1 MVGPEGDIGSYDA
14 FLRVRRRNKLTQMVA
29 SRLTKNGKR
38 GLAMG
43 KPFILKYRYG
53 DKYYIYDVNSNC
65 VLDVDKALFTVINHV
80 EITGDSSVP
89 VAGDKL
95 RGVAKVAALSDESV
109 NQALGTIR
117 DAYANKGLFSDR
129 RPTAMRYPFSKED
142 MRIIVSSTLCRL
154 ILGVTESCNLRCTY
168 CKYSGSYQYAR
179 QHSNTQMTEA
189 TAHKAVR
196 FLMDHSGYIINETDE
211 PISITFYGGEPFIN
225 FRLIQSCVSFVEEH
239 YPERRE
245 RVHFALT
252 SNFTMPRREILEFLA
267 KNQID
272 LTVSLDGP
280 QILHDRYRVSARG
293 KGSFERL
300 KRNLEQLR
308 KINEKYYDEKVA
320 FSVVI
325 APPYDLETVVEFFE
339 HDDLVRDHLLFV
351 SYADRRYTTFYDR
364 FDMKAERK
372 ALFGQLDRLRARFDE
387 GVKSGSLP
395 PRSPLTAFTS
405 GSLRYIVQRQVGRL
419 SSLIYPNGVCVPG
432 AHRTFVTPEGKL
444 YMCERIGET
453 VPIGDLDTGY
463 DLEAIDQALQR
474 YIAVSE
480 EDCRD
485 CWAVRFCGACFI
497 SGLKGSE
504 FCGVSKQTFCSA
516 QRQDMLVALKQ
527 YSDLVTANPT
537 ALKNMFPPP
546 EVVSTLELAR
556 GCLAHHKQ
564 LAANSSS
571 VAA

>member
-1 MVGPEGDIGSYDA
+1 MVHTDA
-14 FLRVRRRNKLTQMVA
+14 FLRVRRRKKLI
-29 SRLTKNGKR
+29 SNGGLTAHRKR
-38 GLAMG
+38 KARLAMG
-43 KPFILKYRYG
+43 KPFILKYRYA

-65 VLDVDKALFTVINHV
+65 VLEVDKALFTVINHV
-80 EITGDSSVP
+80 EITGDSPVP
-89 VAGDKL
+89 VAGEKL
-95 RGVAKVAALSDESV
+95 QGVARVASLSDESV
-109 NQALGTIR
+109 NKALGTIS

-129 RPTAMRYPFSKED
+129 RPTAMRYPFTKED
-142 MRIIVSSTLCRL
+142 LRIIVSSTLCRL
-154 ILGVTESCNLRCTY
+154 ILGITESCNLRCTY

-196 FLMDHSGYIINETDE
+196 FLMDHSGYIINETNE

-225 FRLIQSCVSFVEEH
+225 FRLIKSCVSFVEEH

-245 RVHFALT
+245 RVLFALT
-252 SNFTMPRREILEFLA
+252 SNFTMPRQEILEFLA

-272 LTVSLDGP
+272 LTVSVDGP

-300 KRNLEQLR
+300 KRNLERLR
-308 KINEKYYDEKVA
+308 KIDEKYYDEKVA
-320 FSVVI
+320 FSIVI
-325 APPYDLETVVEFFE
+325 TPPYDLETVVDFFE
-339 HDDLVRDHLLFV
+339 HDDLVGGHLLFV
-351 SYADRRYTTFYDR
+351 SYADRSYTTFYDR
-364 FDMKAERK
+364 FDMNTERK
-372 ALFGQLDRLRARFDE
+372 ALFGQLDRLRTRFDE

-405 GSLRYIVQRQVGRL
+405 GALRYVVQRPVGRL
-419 SSLIYPNGVCVPG
+419 GSVIFPNGVCVPG
-432 AHRTFVTPEGKL
+432 AHRTFVTPDGKL

-453 VPIGDLDTGY
+453 VPIGDLESGY
-463 DLEAIDQALQR
+463 DMDSIDQALQR
-474 YIAVSE
+474 YIAISE
-480 EDCRD
+480 DDCRN

-497 SGLKGSE
+497 AGLKGSE
-504 FCGVSKQTFCSA
+504 FCGVSKQKFCSA

-527 YSDLVTANPT
+527 YSELVAANAK
-537 ALKNMFPPP
+537 ALNNVFPPA
-546 EVVSTLELAR
+546 EVMSTLDLAK

-564 LAANSSS
+564 VATAAGT